1 MSIRVSIMRKSVKI
15 ILFLTACLLF
25 SGCARKAPD
34 CIAKETKDLVVQMA
48 KEKYKKVVDG
58 FGRSMIGPQYQ
69 SDPDM
74 FKNVTFEVQNIR
86 MTDYNDKTGSYECA
100 SDIRIVESGGK
111 NLIVPVIYKSTL
123 LTDDKKKFHVTAN
136 FDFETAFANS
146 IR

>member
-1 MSIRVSIMRKSVKI
+1 MSIRVSIMRKPVKI
-15 ILFLTACLLF
+15 ILFLTACLFLL
-25 SGCARKAPD
+25 GCARKAPD
-34 CIAKETKDLVVQMA
+34 CIAKETKDLAVQMA

-58 FGRSMIGPQYQ
+58 FGRSIIGPQYQ

-74 FKNVTFEVQNIR
+74 FKNVTFEMQNIR
-86 MTDYNDKTGSYECA
+86 MTDYNDKSGSYECA

-111 NLIVPVIYKSTL
+111 NLTVPVVYKSEL
-123 LTDDKKKFHVTAN
+123 LTDAKKKFHVTAN

>member
-1 MSIRVSIMRKSVKI
+1 MSIRVFVMKKSVKI
-15 ILFLTACLLF
+15 ILLLTACLLF
-25 SGCARKAPD
+25 SGCAKKAPN
-34 CIAKETKDLVVQMA
+34 CNAKETKELVVQLA
-48 KEKYKKVVDG
+48 KEKYKEVVDG

-69 SDPDM
+69 SAPDM

-86 MTDYNDKTGSYECA
+86 MTNYNDKTGSYECA

-111 NLIVPVIYKSTL
+111 NLTVPVIYKSAL

-136 FDFETAFANS
+136 FDFETAFANP